1 MEISWDHSSV
11 LPFLNRFFRAVSWHW
26 PLTAVPGRG
35 AGSAWGAVTPLPPS
49 REALKPFCRK
59 ARGERK
65 QGEKEREEERER
77 EINKQKLAAS
87 VLSSRAGSAAGAGA
101 RLWFCLT
108 DPLRAVPSTEGRA
121 QNAAKRCPV
130 LKETWAGASRLQSP
144 PETWGCIP
152 PGASSFSCA
161 NTSGA
166 RACGLP
172 RPRLHSG
179 AAQAGMA
186 LHHRLYADLFSGA
199 VKGTKPFTKSS
210 LFQWRMCHRQ
220 SPDAI
225 TKAGTER
232 PRVSPTQ

>member
-108 DPLRAVPSTEGRA
+108 DVRA
-121 QNAAKRCPV
+121 QGCPQHRGQGTKRCQTV
-130 LKETWAGASRLQSP
+130 
-144 PETWGCIP
+144 
-152 PGASSFSCA
+152 
-161 NTSGA
+161 SGA
-166 RACGLP
+166 QGDLGRSEQAAIPSRDVGLHP
-172 RPRLHSG
+172 TGS
-179 AAQAGMA
+179 
-186 LHHRLYADLFSGA
+186 
-199 VKGTKPFTKSS
+199 
-210 LFQWRMCHRQ
+210 FQLLLCQHLRRQ
-220 SPDAI
+220 SL
-225 TKAGTER
+225 R
-232 PRVSPTQ
+232 PAPATAPFWGSPGRDGPAPPPLCRSV